1 MDSAKERPA
10 MDFTIVTLGALLAL
24 AVVAL
29 AIVVTRSRGE
39 RERLAA
45 QAREIDDARAR
56 VESARSEATQRL
68 ADKIAAEARVG
79 ELQRQLATL
88 TAERY
93 DAVVARDAALAAEG
107 SAAREVAVMRQRL
120 GDFERLKGGSLRTPQ
135 AAGVETAQPGASKL
149 AADHKRENDEAKKS
163 GQELVRQTTE
173 QLYQRFEQVTQA
185 VAQLKGEVGASGQQ
199 LDTLRRALT
208 SPGGSG
214 QFAEIGLA
222 NTLNSFGLVEGRD
235 YVLQHTT
242 EDSVTGRRLRPDAIV
257 FLPGDSIMVIDCKAS
272 KFLVEIAEAKGA
284 EAEATAQQNL
294 ARTMNQH
301 LKALAEKDYRSAVA
315 AS

>member
-79 ELQRQLATL
+79 ELQRQLAAL
-88 TAERY
+88 TADRH

-107 SAAREVAVMRQRL
+107 SAAREGAVMRQRL
-120 GDFERLKGGSLRTPQ
+120 RRFPPPHGERPHTPP
-135 AAGVETAQPGASKL
+135 AA
-149 AADHKRENDEAKKS
+149 
-163 GQELVRQTTE
+163 
-173 QLYQRFEQVTQA
+173 
-185 VAQLKGEVGASGQQ
+185 
-199 LDTLRRALT
+199 RA
-208 SPGGSG
+208 
-214 QFAEIGLA
+214 
-222 NTLNSFGLVEGRD
+222 
-235 YVLQHTT
+235 
-242 EDSVTGRRLRPDAIV
+242 
-257 FLPGDSIMVIDCKAS
+257 
-272 KFLVEIAEAKGA
+272 
-284 EAEATAQQNL
+284 ATA
-294 ARTMNQH
+294 
-301 LKALAEKDYRSAVA
+301 
-315 AS
+315 